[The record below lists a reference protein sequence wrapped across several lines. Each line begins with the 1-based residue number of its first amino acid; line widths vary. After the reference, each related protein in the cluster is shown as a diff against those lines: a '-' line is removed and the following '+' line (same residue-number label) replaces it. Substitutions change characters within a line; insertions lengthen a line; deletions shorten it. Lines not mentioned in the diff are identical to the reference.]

1 MSSFG
6 YGNNSGVGESPKAG
20 PSPAPSPGSGS
31 NNVRESIRVIS
42 SIAHAQEEIPFIVT
56 NENGSPLTASKS
68 PLKGVISLLSNE
80 NTILVTPTSLAE
92 NEQIIVSIGSQDM
105 SVQPGE
111 IVKISAHTPRQL
123 GITVEG
129 KLEPWQ
135 LSSATLGLIT
145 LDHTIKVTNVSSVT
159 IGDARLLTSADA
171 TVKIS
176 KVIKTP
182 IALLANWGMP
192 AVPTGSLNV
201 RAAQALAAA
210 AAQPQGQRIA
220 VAARKSRRN
229 RKNRKLSRKALR
241 KMRY

>member
-6 YGNNSGVGESPKAG
+6 YGNNSGVGASPKAG

-92 NEQIIVSIGSQDM
+92 NEEIIVSIGSQDM
-105 SVQPGE
+105 SVLPGE
-111 IVKISAHTPRQL
+111 IVKISANTPRQL

-135 LSSATLGLIT
+135 LTSATLGLIT
-145 LDHTIKVTNVSSVT
+145 LDHTIKVTNASSVT

-182 IALLANWGMP
+182 IALLANWSMP

-201 RAAQALAAA
+201 RAAQAAAQ
-210 AAQPQGQRIA
+210 AQPQGQRIA

>member
-20 PSPAPSPGSGS
+20 PSPAPSPGSGR
-31 NNVRESIRVIS
+31 NDVRASLRVIS
-42 SIAHAQEEIPFIVT
+42 TIAHAQEEIPFIVT

-92 NEQIIVSIGSQDM
+92 NEQLIVSIGSQDM
-105 SVQPGE
+105 SVLSGE

-145 LDHTIKVTNVSSVT
+145 LDHTIKVTNASSVT
-159 IGDARLLTSADA
+159 IGDARFLTLADA

-201 RAAQALAAA
+201 RAAQAAAA
-210 AAQPQGQRIA
+210 AAQPQRIA

-241 KMRY
+241 KTRY